1 MGIVK
6 ASIIALAV
14 AGASLGAALAPAP
27 ASAKDIVINM
37 AAPDWL
43 PTRFMQEEFDK
54 TYKAKSGNNVKLVI
68 DFIPWGSFYQRVAA
82 SLSSGEKKYQMIVT
96 DSQWLGDFVEGGHYL
111 KLNKYIDADP
121 ELQGIIADLHPVLL
135 STSSSYPY
143 KSKNYYGFPQF
154 PDNLVTGFRKDLFC
168 NATER
173 ANFKKEFNE
182 TLPCYYN
189 EWEDVDWKR
198 YEDIGKFFQR
208 KKGDKLGDG
217 VADDDFYGIAYQ
229 AGKPYDFA
237 SMQVNGFIW
246 QAGGDIWDE
255 TATKP
260 ALGVVNSDKAVSA
273 FEHYLSL
280 LKYMPP
286 VAKTGQMDIFVVQDL
301 YMQGKVAAIVDWVGV
316 MGPVIDP
323 KLSKVADKTGFAE
336 PPGTRE
342 SDGSICS
349 LVQHRRSA
357 VRSDDV
363 EQRRRGQ
370 GGTRHREM
378 VAVEAGADQVRQ
390 ERRPIRHAE
399 RDGRSGLCD
408 LGAVQPRLSRQLPL
422 AEGRLAHSRVLP
434 VADRTAGA
442 NRQGDHRPGHRQAG
456 PGYGRCVPGQASA
469 GRRPHQII
477 ADRRER
483 EPLGLTSERLLASPT
498 GARVPGARFAPP
510 GSAVS
515 CK

>member
-1 MGIVK
+1 MGMLK
-6 ASIIALAV
+6 ASIAALAA
-14 AGASLGAALAPAP
+14 AGALMGAALAPAP

-121 ELQGIIADLHPVLL
+121 ELQAIVADLHPVLL

-143 KSKNYYGFPQF
+143 KSNNYYGFPQF
-154 PDNLVTGFRKDLFC
+154 PDNLVTAYRKDLFC

-173 ANFKKEFNE
+173 ANFKKQFDQ

-189 EWEDVDWKR
+189 EWEDVDWQR
-198 YEDIGKFFQR
+198 FENIGKFFQR

-217 VADDDFYGIAYQ
+217 VADDDFFGIAYQ

-255 TATKP
+255 TSTKP
-260 ALGVVNSDKAVSA
+260 ALGVVNSDKAVAA
-273 FEHYLSL
+273 FDHYLSL

-301 YMQGKVAAIVDWVGV
+301 YMQGKVAAVVDWVGT

-323 KLSKVADKTGFAE
+323 KLSKVSDKTGFGI
-336 PPGTRE
+336 PPGTRLA
-342 SDGSICS
+342 DGSIS
-349 LVQHRRSA
+349 RWSNIGGQPFVLTTWNSEEVVKEGLDIVKWWLSKPVQEKA
-357 VRSDDV
+357 VKSGGQSGMLSVMDDPAYATWAPYNRAYLDNYQWQKDV
-363 EQRRRGQ
+363 WHIPEFFPLLTEQQEQVDKAVTGQ
-370 GGTRHREM
+370 ATAKQALDT
-378 VAVEAGADQVRQ
+378 VAAFQDKLLREAGR
-390 ERRPIRHAE
+390 I
-399 RDGRSGLCD
+399 
-408 LGAVQPRLSRQLPL
+408 
-422 AEGRLAHSRVLP
+422 
-434 VADRTAGA
+434 
-442 NRQGDHRPGHRQAG
+442 
-456 PGYGRCVPGQASA
+456 
-469 GRRPHQII
+469 
-477 ADRRER
+477 
-483 EPLGLTSERLLASPT
+483 
-498 GARVPGARFAPP
+498 
-510 GSAVS
+510 
-515 CK
+515 K

>member
-1 MGIVK
+1 MRNLKIT
-6 ASIIALAV
+6 
-14 AGASLGAALAPAP
+14 AATTFAAAMAMVGVSFMPTTVV
-27 ASAKDIVINM
+27 AKDIVINM

-54 TYKAKSGNNVKLVI
+54 TYKAQSGNNVKLVI

-121 ELQGIIADLHPVLL
+121 QLQAIIQDLHPVLL

-154 PDNLVTGFRKDLFC
+154 PDNLVTAFRKDIFC

-173 ANFKKEFNE
+173 ANFLKQYGQ

-189 EWEDVDWKR
+189 EWEDVDWDR
-198 YEDIGKFFQR
+198 YEKIGKFFQR

-246 QAGGDIWDE
+246 QNGGDIWDE
-255 TATKP
+255 TSTKP
-260 ALGVVNSDKAVSA
+260 ALGVVNSDKAISA
-273 FEHYLSL
+273 FDHYLSL

-301 YMQGKVAAIVDWVGV
+301 YMQGKVGAIVDWVGV
-316 MGPVIDP
+316 MGPVLDA
-323 KLSKVADKTGFAE
+323 KLSKVSDKTGFAE
-336 PPGTRE
+336 PPGTRQG
-342 SDGSICS
+342 DGAISRWSNIGGQPFV
-349 LVQHRRSA
+349 LTTWNN
-357 VRSDDV
+357 DDV
-363 EQRRRGQ
+363 VKESLDIVKWWLSKPVQEKFVKSGGQSGMLSVMDNPAYATWAPYNRAYLDNYQWQKDVWHIPEFFPLLTEQQEQVDKAVTGQ
-370 GGTRHREM
+370 ISAKQALDT
-378 VAVEAGADQVRQ
+378 VAAFQDKLLREAGR
-390 ERRPIRHAE
+390 I
-399 RDGRSGLCD
+399 
-408 LGAVQPRLSRQLPL
+408 
-422 AEGRLAHSRVLP
+422 
-434 VADRTAGA
+434 
-442 NRQGDHRPGHRQAG
+442 
-456 PGYGRCVPGQASA
+456 
-469 GRRPHQII
+469 
-477 ADRRER
+477 
-483 EPLGLTSERLLASPT
+483 
-498 GARVPGARFAPP
+498 
-510 GSAVS
+510 
-515 CK
+515 K